1 MGDPGAGSRVL
12 EIGCAIGKLPWRWP
26 SAAWTWRRSIPP
38 RAWWKYWVTPDAS
51 WSKTARLL
59 RPGGLLALIWYVG
72 GSMELDTEM
81 LAA

>member
-1 MGDPGAGSRVL
+1 
-12 EIGCAIGKLPWRWP
+12 
-26 SAAWTWRRSIPP
+26 
-38 RAWWKYWVTPDAS
+38 VTPDAS